1 MSLSVLMDGLLNLNL
16 HNGEQKDIH
25 YFLHRLIV
33 VKVNSM
39 ARHVESQIKG
49 KKNVGR
55 RGLTDKSVGLST
67 RRQGS
72 KVRIPV
78 LPSFFREWPEE
89 KSREKVEQDREQA

>member
-1 MSLSVLMDGLLNLNL
+1 MSGSNICNSTSKDLKEINDLNNTLMSLSVLMDGLLNLNL

-49 KKNVGR
+49 KQNHV
-55 RGLTDKSVGLST
+55 
-67 RRQGS
+67 Q
-72 KVRIPV
+72 P
-78 LPSFFREWPEE
+78 
-89 KSREKVEQDREQA
+89 